1 MQKRIRTSG
10 KSNNRKKENRFI
22 HFGDFVQPICLP
34 SNDKIKAVFSQKKG
48 CKFSGWNGGK
58 SGEHY
63 LVGHAAEIN
72 KAYSCGSWQDGTSK
86 KHNCLSVRSLSPPK
100 HPIDNNSNRRTGKN
114 IESHKRYE
122 NGMPL
127 VCLSSKSQSSFH
139 EKHKS
144 SLAKNAPVDQYE
156 LIGLYTS
163 SKILDIVDHIDPRNG
178 SSIKDKNHI
187 QFLNISPYISWIDIR
202 LTL

>member
-10 KSNNRKKENRFI
+10 ESNNRKKENRFI

-34 SNDKIKAVFSQKKG
+34 SSDKTKTTFSQKKG

-72 KAYSCGSWQDGTSK
+72 KVYSCGSWQDATSK

-100 HPIDNNSNRRTGKN
+100 HPIDNNSKRRTGKN
-114 IESHKRYE
+114 IESHKRHE

-144 SLAKNAPVDQYE
+144 SQAKNAQVDQYE

-163 SKILDIVDHIDPRNG
+163 SKILDSIDHIDPRNG
-178 SSIKDKNHI
+178 SSIKDKNHL

>member
-1 MQKRIRTSG
+1 MQKRLGIPG
-10 KSNNRKKENRFI
+10 KSSNRKKENRFI

-34 SNDKIKAVFSQKKG
+34 SSDKIKTIFSQKKG

-100 HPIDNNSNRRTGKN
+100 HPIENNRNR
-114 IESHKRYE
+114 
-122 NGMPL
+122 
-127 VCLSSKSQSSFH
+127 LS
-139 EKHKS
+139 
-144 SLAKNAPVDQYE
+144 
-156 LIGLYTS
+156 
-163 SKILDIVDHIDPRNG
+163 
-178 SSIKDKNHI
+178 
-187 QFLNISPYISWIDIR
+187 
-202 LTL
+202 